1 MFLLIASLVLSFLL
15 FVEASPA
22 SSSSDLTNSSISISA
37 AATDAISSVGFS
49 IKISS
54 EENEDDQENS
64 PAIALVAAAHE
75 EQEEQEEQEDEES
88 EKNNKED
95 YSTIYDKEVDESIF
109 ASAGL
114 VYNKAIGKPKIHIK
128 YKYINMLFLL
138 DLPVY
143 RQGRVKAGDNL
154 PPVPQVVACRADG
167 QVAITYV
174 RHFQIY

>member
-75 EQEEQEEQEDEES
+75 EQEEQEDEES

-128 YKYINMLFLL
+128 YKYTNMLL
-138 DLPVY
+138 
-143 RQGRVKAGDNL
+143 
-154 PPVPQVVACRADG
+154 
-167 QVAITYV
+167 V
-174 RHFQIY
+174 RFTCL